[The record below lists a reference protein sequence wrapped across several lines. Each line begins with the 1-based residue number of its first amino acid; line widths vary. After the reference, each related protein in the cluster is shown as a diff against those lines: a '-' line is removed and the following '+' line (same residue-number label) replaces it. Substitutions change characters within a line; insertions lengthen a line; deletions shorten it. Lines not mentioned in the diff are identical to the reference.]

1 MTVIL
6 KSRSVGLSTMP
17 NPSQPAPRYIGF
29 DPAKPGG
36 DSTRIVVI
44 GGGHTLL
51 HSLMKQCRGLA

>member
-17 NPSQPAPRYIGF
+17 NPSQPAPRWIGF

-36 DSTRIVVI
+36 DSTKVLVI
-44 GGGHTLL
+44 GFGHTSL
-51 HSLMKQCRGLA
+51 HSLVKQLRGVA